1 MGKYFS
7 GSGILFP
14 RQFIRNGVTSKAKAY
29 NMALFCL
36 LVLFIL
42 SGSSMAAEP
51 ALPSG
56 LGGGQEGSKGQEPQL
71 PAGLGRGQESG
82 EEKDDEPSLP
92 QGLSGS
98 GAETDTDDKQPRDRS
113 TWEQALD
120 WPVFGFLDAR
130 AGPRLHSDD
139 VQSEDVTL
147 AEARLQLE
155 TEKYWAAADMQLDVT
170 SDFVLDGVEEEG
182 NIDLRQLRLTW
193 TPISSVDIRAGR
205 QVLSWGT
212 GDQLF
217 INDLFPKDWQS
228 FLIGRDEEYLKAPGD
243 AIRLGW
249 FTDVMNFNLVY
260 TPQFD
265 PDRYISGE
273 RLSFFHPGL
282 GRIAGA
288 ENEISTDEPD
298 DWFTD
303 DEWALRAYRT
313 IGRYSA
319 DVYAYFGY
327 WKSPGGTDPASGK
340 SIFPEL
346 NVYGASVQGPVGPG
360 IGNIEIGYY
369 DSCQDRDGDDPFI
382 NNSEFRFLAGYEQEL
397 AHELTGSMQYYLE
410 HMLDYGSYRDV
421 LPAGMEPRDEDR
433 QVLTLRLTKLLLN
446 QDLTLSLFTFYSP
459 TDQDVYIRP
468 NVSYEWTDSWTVEA
482 GGNIFQGEHEW
493 TFFGQFEDNSNLYA
507 AVRYSF

>member
-1 MGKYFS
+1 MNKPQFLCNTIRGTIHVTALSLIF
-7 GSGILFP
+7 LFFVVSYP
-14 RQFIRNGVTSKAKAY
+14 
-29 NMALFCL
+29 AL
-36 LVLFIL
+36 
-42 SGSSMAAEP
+42 AAEP
-51 ALPSG
+51 D
-56 LGGGQEGSKGQEPQL
+56 L
-71 PAGLGRGQESG
+71 PAGLGGAKKEGTAAEPQLPSGLEGTTQGG
-82 EEKDDEPSLP
+82 EEAAESEPSLP
-92 QGLSGS
+92 QGLSGAGD
-98 GAETDTDDKQPRDRS
+98 GAETETDEQQPRDTS
-113 TWEQALD
+113 FWEQALD
-120 WPVFGFLDAR
+120 WPVYGFFDAR
-130 AGPRLHSDD
+130 VGPRLHSDAA
-139 VQSEDVTL
+139 QSEDATL

-155 TEKYWAAADMQLDVT
+155 TEKYWAAPDMQLDVT
-170 SDFVLDGVEEEG
+170 SDFVLDGIEEEG
-182 NIDLRQLRLTW
+182 DIDLRQLRLTW
-193 TPISSVDIRAGR
+193 TPTPSVDIRAGR

-243 AIRLGW
+243 AVRLGW

-288 ENEISTDEPD
+288 KNEIKTDEPD

-313 IGRYSA
+313 IGRYTTA
-319 DVYAYFGY
+319 LYAYFGY
-327 WKSPGGTDPASGK
+327 WKSPGGTDPSSGK

-346 NVYGASVQGPVGPG
+346 NVYGASVQGPAGPG
-360 IGNIEIGYY
+360 IGNIEVGYY
-369 DSCQDRDGDDPFI
+369 DSRQDSDGDDPFI
-382 NNSEFRFLAGYEQEL
+382 NNSELRLLAGYEQEL
-397 AHELTGSMQYYLE
+397 AHELTGSVQYYLE
-410 HMLDYGSYRDV
+410 HMLDYGSYRDA
-421 LPAGMEPRDEDR
+421 LPAGMEARDEDR
-433 QVLTLRLTKLLLN
+433 QVITLRLTKLLLN

-459 TDQDVYIRP
+459 TDQDIYIRP

-482 GGNIFQGEHEW
+482 GGNIFQGEQEW